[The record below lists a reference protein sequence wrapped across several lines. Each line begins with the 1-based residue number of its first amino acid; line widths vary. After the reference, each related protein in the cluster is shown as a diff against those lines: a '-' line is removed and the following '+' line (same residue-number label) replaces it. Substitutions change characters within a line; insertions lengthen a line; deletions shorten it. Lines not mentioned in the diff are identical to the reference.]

1 MGSFSLSCINT
12 IHRQL
17 NHMILNRMNERANDD
32 STHFSKVREWQ
43 ANQSVSVSST
53 PYSTPGSSM
62 SSFTGQFV
70 NVNTNN
76 VSYQP
81 LSNPP
86 NCQMTPNPVT
96 LNPPPTPVLP
106 PPATLHPP
114 PTNINH
120 YKQQSD
126 IASDKLSH
134 ITHAGPS
141 DLSKPLMCMP
151 YYPLTAP
158 IPSVSSAAV
167 SEETP
172 IVANTTVPEFLYQ
185 LTKMLSDDNR
195 TIIEWSNGKIAVHN
209 PHKLASDVLHRY
221 FRYSKYASFQRQ
233 LNYFGFRKLAGKGKM
248 APCSYVNEL
257 ATNDLRS
264 LLKMKRKT
272 SATTKDAKN
281 EKPDESPSSEPK
293 PKVTQYSPFIKSNI
307 STSTA
312 HGISNNAL
320 PLSDRKRLRPGTVES
335 NREPRSVA
343 KFAIGKGIRHSLN
356 GYLKSSPTIIPN
368 SIPTSNNV
376 MTSNSIMTPTLN
388 NPLLH
393 NPISSATTANT
404 TQQNYSM
411 PNNSRPLDP
420 HTIAQSVVGKGV
432 IHQFAT
438 HPYQHRQGI
447 PAPITSTAT
456 VPSLDVNAMSTT
468 SLPNDVGTTHQK
480 QNHPNFLFLDPQQ
493 LGMGVEDSL
502 SELQNNFRNSLN
514 DMNEDG
520 KIQPGHNDNNGTTG
534 GKMERVSSL

>member
-1 MGSFSLSCINT
+1 
-12 IHRQL
+12 
-17 NHMILNRMNERANDD
+17 MNDRANVD

-43 ANQSVSVSST
+43 ANQSMSVSST

-221 FRYSKYASFQRQ
+221 FRHSKYASFQRQ

-248 APCSYVNEL
+248 APCSYVNEA
-257 ATNDLRS
+257 ATEDLGS
-264 LLKMKRKT
+264 ILTLKRKAGGKDKRKGNSAQDQASASMNNSSKRAAVVNPVLAGILNT
-272 SATTKDAKN
+272 SNSFGKKRDRPTSSYVSSEYLSNVKDAKQKISCSKSADSLPSQLMSGN
-281 EKPDESPSSEPK
+281 QSNQISWRSHSPGVVK
-293 PKVTQYSPFIKSNI
+293 DMD
-307 STSTA
+307 
-312 HGISNNAL
+312 HRAL
-320 PLSDRKRLRPGTVES
+320 
-335 NREPRSVA
+335 A
-343 KFAIGKGIRHSLN
+343 K
-356 GYLKSSPTIIPN
+356 T
-368 SIPTSNNV
+368 
-376 MTSNSIMTPTLN
+376 
-388 NPLLH
+388 
-393 NPISSATTANT
+393 
-404 TQQNYSM
+404 
-411 PNNSRPLDP
+411 
-420 HTIAQSVVGKGV
+420 VVGKGV
-432 IHQFAT
+432 QHQFIPELPQT
-438 HPYQHRQGI
+438 NHIVKSSSINDTSQLNCGQTMTGIGEIMHPAFQEL
-447 PAPITSTAT
+447 S
-456 VPSLDVNAMSTT
+456 
-468 SLPNDVGTTHQK
+468 
-480 QNHPNFLFLDPQQ
+480 QNGDT
-493 LGMGVEDSL
+493 LGDSL
-502 SELQNNFRNSLN
+502 SQLQSNFNESLKQRRV
-514 DMNEDG
+514 DDSALLH
-520 KIQPGHNDNNGTTG
+520 PG
-534 GKMERVSSL
+534 ESSLLNLAMIPPLQGDAHDLTLTETQPNSIMTFVDFPSGALDPPIS

>member
-1 MGSFSLSCINT
+1 
-12 IHRQL
+12 
-17 NHMILNRMNERANDD
+17 MILNRMNDRANVD

-43 ANQSVSVSST
+43 ANQSMSVSST

-195 TIIEWSNGKIAVHN
+195 TIIEWSNG
-209 PHKLASDVLHRY
+209 
-221 FRYSKYASFQRQ
+221 
-233 LNYFGFRKLAGKGKM
+233 M
-248 APCSYVNEL
+248 
-257 ATNDLRS
+257 
-264 LLKMKRKT
+264 
-272 SATTKDAKN
+272 
-281 EKPDESPSSEPK
+281 
-293 PKVTQYSPFIKSNI
+293 
-307 STSTA
+307 
-312 HGISNNAL
+312 
-320 PLSDRKRLRPGTVES
+320 
-335 NREPRSVA
+335 
-343 KFAIGKGIRHSLN
+343 
-356 GYLKSSPTIIPN
+356 
-368 SIPTSNNV
+368 
-376 MTSNSIMTPTLN
+376 
-388 NPLLH
+388 
-393 NPISSATTANT
+393 
-404 TQQNYSM
+404 
-411 PNNSRPLDP
+411 
-420 HTIAQSVVGKGV
+420 
-432 IHQFAT
+432 
-438 HPYQHRQGI
+438 
-447 PAPITSTAT
+447 
-456 VPSLDVNAMSTT
+456 
-468 SLPNDVGTTHQK
+468 
-480 QNHPNFLFLDPQQ
+480 
-493 LGMGVEDSL
+493 
-502 SELQNNFRNSLN
+502 
-514 DMNEDG
+514 
-520 KIQPGHNDNNGTTG
+520 
-534 GKMERVSSL
+534 

>member
-1 MGSFSLSCINT
+1 MG
-12 IHRQL
+12 QL

-158 IPSVSSAAV
+158 IHSVSSAAV

-221 FRYSKYASFQRQ
+221 FRHSKYASFQRQ

-248 APCSYVNEL
+248 APCSYVNEA
-257 ATNDLRS
+257 ATEDLGS
-264 LLKMKRKT
+264 ILTLKRKAGGKDKRKGNT
-272 SATTKDAKN
+272 AQDQASASMN
-281 EKPDESPSSEPK
+281 NSSKRAAVVNP
-293 PKVTQYSPFIKSNI
+293 VL
-307 STSTA
+307 A
-312 HGISNNAL
+312 GI
-320 PLSDRKRLRPGTVES
+320 
-335 NREPRSVA
+335 
-343 KFAIGKGIRHSLN
+343 LN
-356 GYLKSSPTIIPN
+356 
-368 SIPTSNNV
+368 
-376 MTSNSIMTPTLN
+376 TSNSFGKKRDRPTSTYV
-388 NPLLH
+388 
-393 NPISSATTANT
+393 SSEYLSVVKDMDHRALAKT
-404 TQQNYSM
+404 
-411 PNNSRPLDP
+411 
-420 HTIAQSVVGKGV
+420 VVGKGV
-432 IHQFAT
+432 QHQFIPELPQT
-438 HPYQHRQGI
+438 NHIVETSSINDTSQLNCGQTMTGIGEIMHPAFQEL
-447 PAPITSTAT
+447 S
-456 VPSLDVNAMSTT
+456 
-468 SLPNDVGTTHQK
+468 
-480 QNHPNFLFLDPQQ
+480 QNGDT
-493 LGMGVEDSL
+493 LGDSL
-502 SELQNNFRNSLN
+502 SQLQSNFNESLKQRRV
-514 DMNEDG
+514 DDSALLH
-520 KIQPGHNDNNGTTG
+520 PG
-534 GKMERVSSL
+534 ESSLLNLAMIPPLQGNEHDLTLTETQPNSIMTFVDFPSGALDPPIS